1 RCGNHK
7 AVRGKATR
15 ATSMTAMAPPFDIG
29 KRLGSVRA
37 QRGLSQ
43 GTVSRLAGLAPS
55 YLSKIENGRIQP
67 TFPTLWR
74 ILRALHA
81 DMAEVLSADPAAPG
95 RPAGCPISGSGE
107 CLGQLIRSEAEV
119 ARDRRRAF
127 VSTREVQLL
136 HDLRGWL
143 KRTRPEYARALE
155 LLLEQMVRAGSPQ
168 TGG

>member
-1 RCGNHK
+1 M
-7 AVRGKATR
+7 
-15 ATSMTAMAPPFDIG
+15 TSMSPPFEIG

-81 DMAEVLSADPAAPG
+81 DFAEVLAVNPGGAG
-95 RPAGCPISGSGE
+95 RPPGCPISDSGE

-119 ARDRRRAF
+119 ARDRRRVF
-127 VSTREVQLL
+127 VSTREVRLL
-136 HDLRGWL
+136 HDLLDWL
-143 KRTRPEYARALE
+143 KRASPEHARALE
-155 LLLEQMVRAGSPQ
+155 LLLEDVVR
-168 TGG
+168 GGRSQS

>member
-1 RCGNHK
+1 M
-7 AVRGKATR
+7 
-15 ATSMTAMAPPFDIG
+15 TSMTPPFEIG

-74 ILRALHA
+74 ILGALHA
-81 DMAEVLSADPAAPG
+81 DAAEVLAAKPG
-95 RPAGCPISGSGE
+95 AQRRPAGCPISGSGE

-119 ARDRRRAF
+119 ARDRRRVF
-127 VSTREVQLL
+127 VSTREVRLL
-136 HDLRGWL
+136 HDLLGWL
-143 KRTRPEYARALE
+143 KRTSPDHARALE
-155 LLLEQMVRAGSPQ
+155 VLLEEIVGAGRSE
-168 TGG
+168 T

>member
-1 RCGNHK
+1 
-7 AVRGKATR
+7 
-15 ATSMTAMAPPFDIG
+15 MTPMAPPFEIG

-74 ILRALHA
+74 ILGALHA
-81 DMAEVLSADPAAPG
+81 DIADVLAAQPG
-95 RPAGCPISGSGE
+95 SPRRPPGCPISASGE

-119 ARDRRRAF
+119 VRDRRRVF
-127 VSTREVQLL
+127 VSTREVKLL
-136 HDLRGWL
+136 HDLLGWL
-143 KRTRPEYARALE
+143 KGTSPEHARALE
-155 LLLEQMVRAGSPQ
+155 LLLEEVVRGRPGS
-168 TGG
+168 

>member
-1 RCGNHK
+1 
-7 AVRGKATR
+7 
-15 ATSMTAMAPPFDIG
+15 MAPPFEIG

-43 GTVSRLAGLAPS
+43 GAVSRLAGLAPS

-81 DMAEVLSADPAAPG
+81 DMAEVLSADPQAPR
-95 RPAGCPISGSGE
+95 RPLGCPVSATGE
-107 CLGQLIRSEAEV
+107 CLGQLIRSDAEV
-119 ARDRRRAF
+119 ARDRRRVF

-136 HDLRGWL
+136 RDLLAWL
-143 KRTRPEYARALE
+143 KKASPEHARALE
-155 LLLEQMVRAGSPQ
+155 LVLEQLLGARPSES
-168 TGG
+168 

>member
-1 RCGNHK
+1 
-7 AVRGKATR
+7 
-15 ATSMTAMAPPFDIG
+15 MAPPFEIG
-29 KRLGSVRA
+29 KRLGTVRA

-81 DMAEVLSADPAAPG
+81 DMTEVLAANPTAPR
-95 RPAGCPISGSGE
+95 RPAGCPISASGE

-119 ARDRRRAF
+119 ARDRRRVF
-127 VSTREVQLL
+127 VSTREVRLL
-136 HDLRGWL
+136 HDLLGWL
-143 KRTRPEYARALE
+143 KRTSPEHARALE
-155 LLLEQMVRAGSPQ
+155 LLLEDVVGAGRSAS
-168 TGG
+168 

>member
-1 RCGNHK
+1 M
-7 AVRGKATR
+7 
-15 ATSMTAMAPPFDIG
+15 TSMAPPFEIG

-81 DMAEVLSADPAAPG
+81 DVADVLAVDAGSSR
-95 RPAGCPISGSGE
+95 RPPGCPISDTGE

-119 ARDRRRAF
+119 ARDRRRVF
-127 VSTREVQLL
+127 VSTREVRLL
-136 HDLRGWL
+136 HDLLSWL
-143 KRTRPEYARALE
+143 KRASPEHARALE
-155 LLLEQMVRAGSPQ
+155 LLLEDVVLAGRSQ
-168 TGG
+168 T

>member
-1 RCGNHK
+1 M
-7 AVRGKATR
+7 
-15 ATSMTAMAPPFDIG
+15 TSMGPPFEIG

-81 DMAEVLSADPAAPG
+81 DAAEVLSADSGEPRHSP
-95 RPAGCPISGSGE
+95 GCPISVTGE

-119 ARDRRRAF
+119 ARDRRRVF
-127 VSTREVQLL
+127 VSTREVRLL
-136 HDLRGWL
+136 HDLLGWL
-143 KRTRPEYARALE
+143 KRTSPEHARALE
-155 LLLEQMVRAGSPQ
+155 TVLEQVLHAPPSGS
-168 TGG
+168 

>member
-1 RCGNHK
+1 
-7 AVRGKATR
+7 
-15 ATSMTAMAPPFDIG
+15 MDPPFEIG

-55 YLSKIENGRIQP
+55 YLSKIENGRVQP

-81 DMAEVLSADPAAPG
+81 DMADVLSAEPG
-95 RPAGCPISGSGE
+95 GAHRPLGCPISATGE

-119 ARDRRRAF
+119 ARDRRRVF
-127 VSTREVQLL
+127 VSTREVRLL
-136 HDLRGWL
+136 HDLLGWL
-143 KRTRPEYARALE
+143 KQTSPDHARALE
-155 LLLEQMVRAGSPQ
+155 TVLERVLHAPSSDS
-168 TGG
+168 

>member
-1 RCGNHK
+1 
-7 AVRGKATR
+7 
-15 ATSMTAMAPPFDIG
+15 MTAMAPPFEIG

-81 DMAEVLSADPAAPG
+81 DFGDVLSADPASPG
-95 RPAGCPISGSGE
+95 RPAGCPISASGE

-119 ARDRRRAF
+119 ARDRRRVF
-127 VSTREVQLL
+127 VSTREVKLL
-136 HDLRGWL
+136 HDLLEWL
-143 KRTRPEYARALE
+143 KRTSPEHARALE
-155 LLLEQMVRAGSPQ
+155 LLLEDVVRSRLPDS
-168 TGG
+168 

>member
-1 RCGNHK
+1 
-7 AVRGKATR
+7 
-15 ATSMTAMAPPFDIG
+15 MTPMAPPFEIG

-55 YLSKIENGRIQP
+55 YLSKIENGHIQP

-81 DMAEVLSADPAAPG
+81 DISEVLSADPAAPR
-95 RPAGCPISGSGE
+95 RPAGCPVSATGE

-119 ARDRRRAF
+119 ARDRRRVF

-136 HDLRGWL
+136 HDLLAWL
-143 KRTRPEYARALE
+143 KGASPEHARALE
-155 LLLEQMVRAGSPQ
+155 VLLEQMVRVSPAGS
-168 TGG
+168 